1 MWELSDCESI
11 PESHCRNPKISMPT
25 LESHYD
31 KALRVVRWMLCRP
44 EMNRGAVP
52 ITVMAPAYNAPIRDS
67 VLPLHHRP
75 SHVLRPLLL
84 DTKFSATDPIWSL
97 ATRARDVSVIAQPR
111 RMNRRMSC
119 HIDSTNSSCRLFR
132 AAYINAAC

>member
-75 SHVLRPLLL
+75 SHVPA
-84 DTKFSATDPIWSL
+84 AT
-97 ATRARDVSVIAQPR
+97 ATRYEILRDGSNLESGHKSKGRI
-111 RMNRRMSC
+111 C
-119 HIDSTNSSCRLFR
+119 HCSTPADES
-132 AAYINAAC
+132 AHVVPH